1 MKTIRIYDYDAER
14 IEEVCEANDMSEHE
28 LIELLLD
35 YLNEVKEENNL
46 K

>member
-14 IEEVCEANDMSEHE
+14 IEKVCEANDMSEHE

>member
-1 MKTIRIYDYDAER
+1 MKAIHVYDYDAER
-14 IEEVCEANDMSEHE
+14 IEKTCEANDMSEHE

-35 YLNEVKEENNL
+35 YLDEVKEENGL